1 MMVACHRL
9 LLLANIA
16 CLVLVALVPLSLL
29 FGLADVDVPA
39 SAIVGFCLVAIPAG
53 LTILALLG
61 LSRSTSWL
69 ARPVVLQV
77 ALLGDVSLAVLATV
91 SLYHMLVDGRTD
103 LAPFAVGMLL
113 LFGADALALLWVAP
127 GGTAAPPGS
136 SA

>member
-1 MMVACHRL
+1 MVTYRRL
-9 LLLANIA
+9 LLIANIA
-16 CLVLVALVPLSLL
+16 CLVLVAMVPLSLL

-39 SAIVGFCLVAIPAG
+39 SAIVGFSMIAIPAG

-69 ARPVVLQV
+69 ASPVVLQL
-77 ALLGDVSLAVLATV
+77 ALLGDVALTVLATV
-91 SLYHMLVDGRTD
+91 SLYHMLADGRTD

-113 LFGADALALLWVAP
+113 LFGADTLVLLWVAP